1 MKKRSI
7 FMFILVIVL
16 ITIDQLTKWYGIN
29 FNGVIIENILNF
41 TYAKNT
47 GGAFG
52 IGGSNLFMVIIS
64 NVVVLGI
71 IIRFMFIQK
80 DRIDKKTDI
89 FLCMVLAGGFSN
101 LLDRIIRGYVVDFI
115 QWFPKLNLP
124 LFNIAD
130 IFIVIGWLF
139 LAMIVAK
146 DTITEIR
153 KLKRK

>member
-101 LLDRIIRGYVVDFI
+101 LLDRTIRGYVVDFI
-115 QWFPKLNLP
+115 QWFPNLNLP

-146 DTITEIR
+146 NTITEIR
-153 KLKRK
+153 TLKRK